1 MAFTTLLMICH
12 GVNHLDLGFSQ
23 TTWSSM
29 GISAST
35 LQSGKGETRVL
46 GMTLWPKKVSPCEYK
61 SGVEGLWGVLSCPDT
76 KESSHTSFQSSSP
89 NSDISSYCPLTP
101 TSPSLTFSTP
111 PPLYFNSSVIGNH
124 ITCLELVCI
133 LSY

>member
-1 MAFTTLLMICH
+1 
-12 GVNHLDLGFSQ
+12 
-23 TTWSSM
+23 M

-76 KESSHTSFQSSSP
+76 KESSHTPPSSL
-89 NSDISSYCPLTP
+89 PLP
-101 TSPSLTFSTP
+101 ILTFHP
-111 PPLYFNSSVIGNH
+111 IVP
-124 ITCLELVCI
+124 
-133 LSY
+133 